1 MKKNLFLWLIG
12 IVVVFTFGTVSASSE
27 EVVNESQTAIEEEI
41 TETTTSEQTTQSSEA
56 TKETIELVT
65 TSSENITASEPEP
78 EAEKAAAP
86 ITLNYSIYNEQA
98 GWQAI
103 QSNGAIAE
111 FPNSRIEAFKLTIEG
126 AAAELGTVQYR
137 AHVADVGWQNF
148 ADADSISGVSG
159 KRMEAVQ
166 IQLTGTLK
174 TTYDIYYRLQVQNF
188 GWLDWAANGQNA
200 GTTGFSYEIKGIQ
213 IQLVEKG
220 QTPPGTTTRPFVQY
234 KKPNIKYQSHIQD
247 IGWQSVKTNGQL
259 SGTTGQSKRMEAM
272 KIVTDNLPVAGGI
285 EYRSHV
291 QDIGWQGYVANN
303 AMTGTM
309 KQSKRMEA
317 LSIRLTGEMSQHFDV
332 YYRVHAKNF
341 GWLDWASGGQNAGTA
356 NFSYQLESIEIQ
368 LVKKGS
374 AAPGAVK
381 RPFVQYKQPTV
392 SYQSHVQ
399 DKGWQAPS
407 TNGQTNGS
415 IGQSKRVE
423 AIKVNVSNAP
433 VSGNI
438 EYRTHVQDIGWQTY
452 VANDQLSGT
461 TGRSKRVE
469 AYDVRLTG
477 ELAKHFDV
485 YYRGHIENI
494 GNSGWSKNSGIVG
507 SSGFSLRLE
516 AIEIKL
522 VRKNQKAPTLSKSF
536 WENKAA
542 ELNVPFINQYASNAP
557 MGCEA
562 ASLLQ
567 ALKTLGYAKTYTLS
581 AFLNEMPIS
590 YNNDPNNGFAGNPYI
605 IMTNGVYQSIFAQPL
620 ANWGK
625 KYGNVQN
632 ISGSSASD
640 LKLQLTLGHPIVVY
654 VTYNFESPTYGYYF
668 WGKGVDNAHI
678 MTLAGYNSKTKKYLV
693 SDPAKGKYWVDYA
706 VFEKAY
712 NLTKGAVV
720 VR

>member
-1 MKKNLFLWLIG
+1 MKKNLFFGLIG
-12 IVVVFTFGTVSASSE
+12 IALFFIFGTISASSE
-27 EVVNESQTAIEEEI
+27 EVVNEPQSTVENEI
-41 TETTTSEQTTQSSEA
+41 TETTTSEQAIQSSQSTTETTEA
-56 TKETIELVT
+56 VT
-65 TSSENITASEPEP
+65 TSSESITEPETT
-78 EAEKAAAP
+78 AEKASAP
-86 ITLNYSIYNEQA
+86 MTLNYSIYNEQT
-98 GWQAI
+98 GWQAN
-103 QSNGAIAE
+103 QSNGAVAE
-111 FPNSRIEAFKLTIEG
+111 YPNGRIEALKINIEG
-126 AAAELGTVQYR
+126 STAELGTIQYR

-148 ADADSISGVSG
+148 ADADSISGISG

-166 IQLTGTLK
+166 IQLTETIK
-174 TTYDIYYRLQVQNF
+174 ANYDIYYRLQVQNF
-188 GWLDWAANGQNA
+188 GWMDWAANGQTA

-220 QTPPGTTTRPFVQY
+220 QTVPGKTARPFVQY

-247 IGWQSVKTNGQL
+247 IGWQGIKTNGEL

-272 KIVTDNLPVAGGI
+272 KIAVDNAPVSGGI

-317 LSIRLTGEMSQHFDV
+317 LSIRLTGELAQHFDV

-341 GWLDWASGGQNAGTA
+341 GWMDWASNGQDAGTSG
-356 NFSYQLESIEIQ
+356 FSYQLESIEIR
-368 LVKKGS
+368 LVKKGT

-381 RPFVQYKQPTV
+381 RYFVQYKQPTV
-392 SYQSHVQ
+392 TYQSHVQ

-415 IGQSKRVE
+415 TGQSKRVE
-423 AIKVNVSNAP
+423 AIKVNVANAP
-433 VSGNI
+433 VSGSI
-438 EYRTHVQDIGWQTY
+438 EYRTHVQDKGWQHY
-452 VANDQLSGT
+452 VTNNQLSGT
-461 TGRSKRVE
+461 TGQSKRVE
-469 AYDVRLTG
+469 AYDIRLTG
-477 ELAKHFDV
+477 ELAKHFDI
-485 YYRGHIENI
+485 YYRGHIEKI
-494 GNSGWSKNSGIVG
+494 GNSGWNKNSGIVG

-516 AIEIKL
+516 AIEIQL

-536 WENKAA
+536 WENKSA

-567 ALKTLGYAKTYTLS
+567 ALKTLGYAKNYTLT

-605 IMTNGVYQSIFAQPL
+605 IMTNGVYQSIFAKPL
-620 ANWGK
+620 ANWGT

-632 ISGSSASD
+632 ISGSSASN
-640 LKLQLTLGHPIVVY
+640 LKLQLTLGRPVVVY

-678 MTLAGYNSKTKKYLV
+678 MTLAGYNSTTKKYLV

>member
-1 MKKNLFLWLIG
+1 MMKNSFFLLIG
-12 IVVVFTFGTVSASSE
+12 IVAVFTFGTISASSE
-27 EVVNESQTAIEEEI
+27 EVVIESQATIEDEI
-41 TETTTSEQTTQSSEA
+41 TETTTSEQVVQSTESTTEPTA
-56 TKETIELVT
+56 
-65 TSSENITASEPEP
+65 TSSESTTTSEPEP
-78 EAEKAAAP
+78 TAEKAAP
-86 ITLNYSIYNEQA
+86 MSLTYSIYNEQS
-98 GWQAI
+98 GWQAV
-103 QSNGAIAE
+103 QNNGAIAE
-111 FPNSRIEAFKLTIEG
+111 YPNSRIEAFKITLEG
-126 AAAELGTVQYR
+126 ASAELGTVQYR
-137 AHVADVGWQNF
+137 AHVADIGWQNF

-174 TTYDIYYRLQVQNF
+174 ETYDIYYRLQVQNF
-188 GWLDWAANGQNA
+188 GWLDWATNGQNA
-200 GTTGFSYEIKGIQ
+200 GTTGFSYDIKGLQ

-220 QTPPGTTTRPFVQY
+220 QTAPGTTTRPFVQY

-247 IGWQSVKTNGQL
+247 IGWQGVKMNGQL

-272 KIVTDNLPVAGGI
+272 KIAVDNLPVSGGI

-291 QDIGWQGYVANN
+291 QDIGWQGYVAND

-317 LSIRLTGEMSQHFDV
+317 LSIRLTGEMAQHFDV

-341 GWLDWASGGQNAGTA
+341 GWLDWTSNGQNAGTA
-356 NFSYQLESIEIQ
+356 GFSYQLESIEIQ
-368 LVKKGS
+368 LVKKG
-374 AAPGAVK
+374 AASPGPVK

-399 DKGWQAPS
+399 DKDWQAPS
-407 TNGQTNGS
+407 MNGQTNGS

-433 VSGNI
+433 VSGGI
-438 EYRTHVQDIGWQTY
+438 EYRTHVQNIGWQKY
-452 VANDQLSGT
+452 VANNQLSGT
-461 TGRSKRVE
+461 TGQSKRVE

-485 YYRGHIENI
+485 YYRGHLEKI
-494 GNSGWSKNSGIVG
+494 GNSGWNKNSGIVG

-516 AIEIKL
+516 AIEIQL
-522 VRKNQKAPTLSKSF
+522 VRKEQKAPPLSKSF
-536 WENKAA
+536 WENKSA

-567 ALKTLGYAKTYTLS
+567 ALKTLGYAKNYTLT

-620 ANWGK
+620 TTWGK

-640 LKLQLTLGHPIVVY
+640 LKLQLTLGRPIVVY